1 MQIRGAYMYEEK
13 LGQIYNDFWK
23 KNFNINDMEK

>member
-13 LGQIYNDFWK
+13 LGQITIFEK